1 MYPQHVFKHTGPV
14 KNPSDPIFTHHH
26 LAVPF
31 GCSPA
36 QIEAELLN
44 FVVDLV
50 SPKEMQHIKRL
61 FFVPVGLPGMGKS
74 TLSKHIKLAVEKN
87 LAADC
92 KTH

>member
-1 MYPQHVFKHTGPV
+1 MHQGPV
-14 KNPSDPIFTHHH
+14 KNPSDPIFTNHHV
-26 LAVPF
+26 AVPY

-36 QIEAELLN
+36 QIEQELLK

-87 LAADC
+87 LGVQIDT